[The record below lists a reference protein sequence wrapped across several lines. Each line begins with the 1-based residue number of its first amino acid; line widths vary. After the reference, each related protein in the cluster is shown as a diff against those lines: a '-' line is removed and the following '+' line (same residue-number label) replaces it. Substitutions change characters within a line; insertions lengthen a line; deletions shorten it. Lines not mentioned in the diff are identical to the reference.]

1 MNTITEVMGSQLLTL
16 EEKLSMV
23 APMLRS
29 HELSIASLKDEED
42 VLRAERSKL
51 EADLEWL
58 KDNMRENM
66 DATGVTRLE
75 MAGLRISAKSGAEA
89 VQIDDESV
97 IPAEYFRIKKEV
109 DKAGIK
115 KAIKAGVDVNGARV
129 VPGKT
134 SISIELLS

>member
-1 MNTITEVMGSQLLTL
+1 MNSIAEVMTSQLTF
-16 EEKLSMV
+16 EQKLSMV

-29 HELSIASLKDEED
+29 HELEIARLKDEED
-42 VLRAERSKL
+42 VLRASRGKL

-66 DATGVTRLE
+66 DATGVTKLE

-89 VQIDDESV
+89 VQVDDESAV
-97 IPAEYFRIKKEV
+97 PTEYFRIKKEI

-115 KAIKAGVDVNGARV
+115 KAIKAGADVPGAKI

-134 SISIELLS
+134 SITIELIA